1 MDASPVHQSCS
12 SSRSRATSRMYA
24 KIATR
29 TIVPMAPIARRT
41 VVDSLGTVGPLAD
54 GAGGCSIGSA
64 LLHRLAALRAELHA
78 AGDLVARRALVRL
91 SRAALRTECLSG
103 PDHLAALDAR
113 LAARRDRRVGSAVPA
128 ELRRQG
134 VHRAAFRTRPLLG
147 LLLRDHAGHLRGHPV
162 AEADA
167 GAEADARAGAAGRIR
182 RSGLHRVG
190 EGELLVR
197 GRVRAAEHLRRRHL
211 LERVLD
217 RVREWDV
224 QSADLADLDPERRKV
239 RLRIR
244 ERALFDVVQA
254 RREGDD
260 LQPVGLHLTQGHV
273 ELLDDL
279 VLDAVLRSEER
290 RVGKEGSPWW

>member
-29 TIVPMAPIARRT
+29 TIVAIAPIARRT
-41 VVDSLGTVGPLAD
+41 VVDSLGTVGPLAG

-78 AGDLVARRALVRL
+78 AGDLVAVRALEDL
-91 SRAALRTECLSG
+91 SRAA
-103 PDHLAALDAR
+103 
-113 LAARRDRRVGSAVPA
+113 RRV
-128 ELRRQG
+128 
-134 VHRAAFRTRPLLG
+134 
-147 LLLRDHAGHLRGHPV
+147 
-162 AEADA
+162 
-167 GAEADARAGAAGRIR
+167 R

-224 QSADLADLDPERRKV
+224 QSADLEDLDPERRKV

-244 ERALFDVVQA
+244 ERTLFDVVQA
-254 RREGDD
+254 RREVD
-260 LQPVGLHLTQGHV
+260 
-273 ELLDDL
+273 
-279 VLDAVLRSEER
+279 
-290 RVGKEGSPWW
+290 